1 MFVATVSIKFHS
13 PAGETPGVAD
23 ALMEIEGVITTR
35 VTPGGGW
42 VIYRV
47 DVAVD
52 LPEDAVEPSL
62 APARAVAE
70 RLGLEIVGG
79 SADVE
84 VEDTGVPFTGRAV
97 ALHTDL

>member
-1 MFVATVSIKFHS
+1 MDI
-13 PAGETPGVAD
+13 D
-23 ALMEIEGVITTR
+23 DVITTR
-35 VTPGGGW
+35 VAPGGGW
-42 VIYRV
+42 VVYRV
-47 DVAVD
+47 DIAVD

-84 VEDTGVPFTGRAV
+84 VDDSGVPFTGRAV
-97 ALHTDL
+97 VLRSEL